1 MEEFEKIKL
10 ENLRLKNSNTSEYN
24 RNLVLKFLQKPEN
37 RPEMLE
43 LITKAFNLNDKDL
56 KTIKL

>member
-43 LITKAFNLNDKDL
+43 LIAKAFNLNDKDL